1 MKLGR
6 ETKIERNFKVM
17 AVITKFVIVRD
28 GVELE
33 TVFSTKKEAEAHDKM
48 LDAADEIS
56 NLIMHHGAD
65 RYSIDG
71 GAIKAIAEYI
81 AENAVTVTKILNSY
95 DNAPGAE
102 QTLWGAVNAVT
113 HSVDFNPSARSV
125 DTRLNGAWFG
135 QGAALKNEAF
145 EMVQDESLLESIIE
159 TTAEKIRQTGT
170 SGNDTLAGLA
180 ALVDF

>member
-65 RYSIDG
+65 RFSIDG

-81 AENAVTVTKILNSY
+81 AENAVTVTKILKGVK
-95 DNAPGAE
+95 PVK
-102 QTLWGAVNAVT
+102 AV
-113 HSVDFNPSARSV
+113 SKKSD
-125 DTRLNGAWFG
+125 
-135 QGAALKNEAF
+135 
-145 EMVQDESLLESIIE
+145 E
-159 TTAEKIRQTGT
+159 TTAQVQSEKPATAKSKTKSRT
-170 SGNDTLAGLA
+170 N
-180 ALVDF
+180 